1 MEYLIYQTELMAMQD
16 QSERSAPLILSYSCS
31 QKWELMAGDESV
43 RNCAQ
48 CTSNVQN
55 ISDYSPVQIEQ
66 LLKKVDAGEE
76 ICVAFRASIGASANM
91 PITSVTKASTE
102 LYSTTAPNQ
111 VSAGRILAL
120 TATFPV
126 KKFSVAVA
134 ASISL
139 SCLPPSESLAA
150 FATTVEDSSCQAGLL
165 SKPSLINETL
175 APKNSKS
182 DIVKIV
188 PEDHG
193 LWLGRPAPSA
203 IRYLVNEIEPWTGK
217 LDTAQVKPQ
226 MDIFQRDLNNGQ
238 ISQQAVEDLA
248 AAYSTHG
255 PTGKA
260 RTCYSL
266 LIKLAER
273 HPVQPA
279 QIKLW
284 QEKVRFLGV
293 REFNEEL
300 GQSEKESKQK
310 HWSAAITHLWNAN
323 NIRSLDAALAQQ
335 FRWSLVA
342 SRMDKL
348 QPRIPYE
355 QQFYFLSTA
364 VTMANTEEITPE
376 QRQWLKGKR
385 NSALATFAQ
394 VVAVADRE
402 ISRGRYRS
410 ALDEMHRALQIGTI
424 DPVVSDQCDWSSAV
438 KRLEIIERLVEPTCK
453 ADCKDLMARMKGMS
467 K

>member
-1 MEYLIYQTELMAMQD
+1 MQD
-16 QSERSAPLILSYSCS
+16 FSERSAPLILSYSCS

-48 CTSNVQN
+48 CACKVQN
-55 ISDYSPVQIEQ
+55 ISDYTPVQIEQ

-76 ICVAFRASIGASANM
+76 ICVAFRAPIGASANM

-102 LYSTTAPNQ
+102 LYSTVAPSHE
-111 VSAGRILAL
+111 SAGRILAR

-139 SCLPPSESLAA
+139 SCLPPSESLSALA
-150 FATTVEDSSCQAGLL
+150 KTVEDGSCQAGLL
-165 SKPSLINETL
+165 SKPAVINKTL
-175 APKNSKS
+175 APKNSKT

-193 LWLGRPAPSA
+193 HWLGRPAPSA
-203 IRYLVNEIEPWTGK
+203 IRNLVNKIEPWTGK

-238 ISQQAVEDLA
+238 ISLKAVEDLA
-248 AAYSTHG
+248 AAYSKHG

-260 RTCYSL
+260 RMCYTL

-273 HPVQPA
+273 HPVQPE

-284 QEKVRFLGV
+284 QEKVRLLGV
-293 REFNEEL
+293 REFSEEL
-300 GQSEKESKQK
+300 SQSEKESKQK

-385 NSALATFAQ
+385 NSALTKFAE
-394 VVAVADRE
+394 VVAVADRD

-438 KRLEIIERLVEPTCK
+438 KRLEIIERIVEPACK
-453 ADCKDLMARMKGMS
+453 PDCKDLMARMKGMS

>member
-1 MEYLIYQTELMAMQD
+1 MQD
-16 QSERSAPLILSYSCS
+16 QSERTAPLILSYSCS

-48 CTSNVQN
+48 CACKVQN
-55 ISDYSPVQIEQ
+55 ISDYTPVQIEQ
-66 LLKKVDAGEE
+66 LLKKIDAGEE
-76 ICVAFRASIGASANM
+76 ICVAFRAPIGASANM
-91 PITSVTKASTE
+91 PITPVTKASTE
-102 LYSTTAPNQ
+102 LYSTVAPSLD
-111 VSAGRILAL
+111 SATKILAL
-120 TATFPV
+120 HTTFAI

-134 ASISL
+134 ASFSL
-139 SCLPPSESLAA
+139 SCLPPSESLSA
-150 FATTVEDSSCQAGLL
+150 FAKTVEDRSCEAGPV
-165 SKPSLINETL
+165 SEPAVINKTS
-175 APKNSKS
+175 APKNSKT
-182 DIVKIV
+182 DIVKIT

-203 IRYLVNEIEPWTGK
+203 IRNLVNEIEPWTGK

-248 AAYSTHG
+248 AAYSKHG

-260 RTCYSL
+260 RMCYTL

-273 HPVQPA
+273 HPVPPE

-284 QEKVRFLGV
+284 QEKEHLLGV

-300 GQSEKESKQK
+300 SQSEKESKQK
-310 HWSAAITHLWNAN
+310 HWSAAIKHLSNADKV
-323 NIRSLDAALAQQ
+323 RSLDAALAKQ

-364 VTMANTEEITPE
+364 VAMANTEEMSPE

-385 NSALATFAQ
+385 NSALTTFAQ
-394 VVAVADRE
+394 VVAVADRD

-453 ADCKDLMARMKGMS
+453 PDCKGLLARMKGMS

>member
-1 MEYLIYQTELMAMQD
+1 
-16 QSERSAPLILSYSCS
+16 
-31 QKWELMAGDESV
+31 MAGDESV

-48 CTSNVQN
+48 CACKVQD
-55 ISDYSPVQIEQ
+55 ISDYTPEQLEQ
-66 LLKKVDAGEE
+66 LLKEVDAGEE
-76 ICVAFRASIGASANM
+76 ICVAFRAPVGASA
-91 PITSVTKASTE
+91 SKSSALATKSSADFYRSTPLSLE
-102 LYSTTAPNQ
+102 
-111 VSAGRILAL
+111 SAAKIQAL
-120 TATFPV
+120 NTTFPI

-134 ASISL
+134 ASVSL
-139 SCLPPSESLAA
+139 SCLPPGESLSALA
-150 FATTVEDSSCQAGLL
+150 KNAEDRSCQAELL
-165 SKPSLINETL
+165 SKPSEINKTL
-175 APKNSKS
+175 APKNSKT
-182 DIVKIV
+182 DIVKIA

-193 LWLGRPAPSA
+193 FWLGRPAPSA
-203 IRYLVNEIEPWTGK
+203 IRNLVNKIEPWTGK

-248 AAYSTHG
+248 AAYSKHG

-260 RTCYSL
+260 RMCYTL

-273 HPVQPA
+273 HPVPPE

-284 QEKVRFLGV
+284 QEKVRLLGV
-293 REFNEEL
+293 REFSEEL
-300 GQSEKESKQK
+300 SQSEKESKQK
-310 HWSAAITHLWNAN
+310 HWSAAIKHLSNADN
-323 NIRSLDAALAQQ
+323 VRSLDAALAQQ
-335 FRWSLVA
+335 FRWSLIA
-342 SRMDKL
+342 NRMDKL

-385 NSALATFAQ
+385 NSALTTLAQ

-453 ADCKDLMARMKGMS
+453 PDCKDLMARMKGMS

>member
-1 MEYLIYQTELMAMQD
+1 MQD
-16 QSERSAPLILSYSCS
+16 QSERTAPLILSYSCS

-48 CTSNVQN
+48 CACKVQD
-55 ISDYSPVQIEQ
+55 ISDYTPEQLEQ
-66 LLKKVDAGEE
+66 LLKEVDAGEE
-76 ICVAFRASIGASANM
+76 ICVAFRAPVGASA
-91 PITSVTKASTE
+91 SKSSALATKSSADFYRSTPLSLE
-102 LYSTTAPNQ
+102 
-111 VSAGRILAL
+111 SAAKIQAL
-120 TATFPV
+120 NTTFPI

-134 ASISL
+134 ASVSL
-139 SCLPPSESLAA
+139 SCLPPGESLSALA
-150 FATTVEDSSCQAGLL
+150 KNAEDRSCQAELL
-165 SKPSLINETL
+165 SKPSEINKTL
-175 APKNSKS
+175 APKNSKT
-182 DIVKIV
+182 DIVKIA

-193 LWLGRPAPSA
+193 FWLGRPAPSA
-203 IRYLVNEIEPWTGK
+203 IRNLVNKIEPWTGK

-248 AAYSTHG
+248 AAYSKHG

-260 RTCYSL
+260 RMCYTL

-273 HPVQPA
+273 HPVPPE

-284 QEKVRFLGV
+284 QEKVRLLGV
-293 REFNEEL
+293 REFSEEL
-300 GQSEKESKQK
+300 SQSEKESKQK
-310 HWSAAITHLWNAN
+310 HWSAAIKHLSNADN
-323 NIRSLDAALAQQ
+323 VRSLDAALAQQ
-335 FRWSLVA
+335 FRWSLIA
-342 SRMDKL
+342 NRMDKL

-385 NSALATFAQ
+385 NSALTTLAQ

-453 ADCKDLMARMKGMS
+453 PDCKDLMARMKGMS

>member
-1 MEYLIYQTELMAMQD
+1 MHD
-16 QSERSAPLILSYSCS
+16 QSERTAPLILSYSCS
-31 QKWELMAGDESV
+31 QKWELMAGDVSV

-48 CTSNVQN
+48 CSSNVQN
-55 ISDYSPVQIEQ
+55 ISDCTPLQIEQ
-66 LLKKVDAGEE
+66 LLEKVDAGEE
-76 ICVAFRASIGASANM
+76 ICVAFRAPVGASIDN
-91 PITSVTKASTE
+91 PITLDARSSTE
-102 LYSTTAPNQ
+102 FYPSTAP
-111 VSAGRILAL
+111 SLDRAAKILAMTTTL
-120 TATFPV
+120 PV

-139 SCLPPSESLAA
+139 SCLPPTESLSV
-150 FATTVEDSSCQAGLL
+150 FAKTVEDRSCEAGPL
-165 SKPSLINETL
+165 SEPAVINTTSM
-175 APKNSKS
+175 PKNSKT
-182 DIVKIV
+182 DIVKIR

-193 LWLGRPAPSA
+193 FWLGRPAPSA
-203 IRYLVNEIEPWTGK
+203 IRNLVNEIEPWPGK

-248 AAYSTHG
+248 AAYSKHG

-260 RTCYSL
+260 RMCYTL

-273 HPVQPA
+273 QPVTPE

-284 QEKVRFLGV
+284 QEKVRLLGV

-300 GQSEKESKQK
+300 SQSEKESKQK
-310 HWSAAITHLWNAN
+310 HWSAAIKHLSNAHN
-323 NIRSLDAALAQQ
+323 VRSLDAALAKQL
-335 FRWSLVA
+335 RWSLIA
-342 SRMDKL
+342 NRMDKL

-364 VTMANTEEITPE
+364 VTMANTEEISPE

-385 NSALATFAQ
+385 SRVLTTFAQ
-394 VVAVADRE
+394 VLAVADRE
-402 ISRGRYRS
+402 ISRGRYRL
-410 ALDEMHRALQIGTI
+410 ALNEMHRALQIGTI
-424 DPVVSDQCDWSSAV
+424 DPVVSEQCDWLSAS
-438 KRLEIIERLVEPTCK
+438 KRLAIIERLVEPLYT
-453 ADCKDLMARMKGMS
+453 ADCKNLMAQMKELS